1 MDIYSA
7 DRNVWSGV
15 FCIVICIS
23 DTKIIKMNTLVIQYI
38 VIGALLLFAC
48 FRVWKIFQK
57 TLVRKKAVVAT
68 KTAGVHKSCP

>member
-15 FCIVICIS
+15 FSIVICIS
-23 DTKIIKMNTLVIQYI
+23 GTKIIKMNTLVIQYI

-48 FRVWKIFQK
+48 FRVWKIFSK
-57 TLVRKKAVVAT
+57 TLVRKSGGCDKNC
-68 KTAGVHKSCP
+68 GCS

>member
-38 VIGALLLFAC
+38 VIGALLLLPVLGFGK
-48 FRVWKIFQK
+48 FFQK
-57 TLVRKKAVVAT
+57 L
-68 KTAGVHKSCP
+68 

>member
-15 FCIVICIS
+15 FSIVICIS
-23 DTKIIKMNTLVIQYI
+23 GTKIIKMNTLVIQYI

-57 TLVRKKAVVAT
+57 L
-68 KTAGVHKSCP
+68 

>member
-15 FCIVICIS
+15 FSMVICIS
-23 DTKIIKMNTLVIQYI
+23 GTKIIKMNTLVIQYI

-48 FRVWKIFQK
+48 FRVWKIFSK
-57 TLVRKKAVVAT
+57 NFSKK
-68 KTAGVHKSCP
+68 KSGGCDKNCGCS